1 MPCAN
6 AYQGPGARRNTS
18 FVYNVVYETT
28 RMTETMQALEPLLQR
43 AEQLLA
49 RLERLLPAEAP
60 PTDWQAL
67 AWRWLSQPG
76 HGLLQAV
83 HHPQTVSLD
92 DICFIDRQKAEV
104 VRNTRQFVQGLP
116 ANHVLL
122 TGARG
127 TGKSSLV
134 KAVLHAYAG
143 QGLRL
148 IEVEKQALTDLP
160 QITALLRHRPEKF
173 IIFCDDLT
181 FEAHDDG
188 YKALKVVLDGSIEHP
203 ASNMLVYA
211 TSNRKNLMPE
221 MMADNQ
227 PLMQQGE
234 IRPNDTIDEKNALA
248 ERFGLWLSFY
258 SFDQAEYL
266 AIAAHWLHS
275 FGLTLDEAAQRAAL
289 QFYHTRGARSGRV
302 AYQFA
307 KDYAGKTLL
316 QP

>member
-1 MPCAN
+1 MN
-6 AYQGPGARRNTS
+6 DLQH
-18 FVYNVVYETT
+18 
-28 RMTETMQALEPLLQR
+28 LIQR
-43 AEQLLA
+43 AEQLMD
-49 RLERLLPAEAP
+49 RLEHLLPSAAEAP
-60 PTDWQAL
+60 DWQSI
-67 AWRWLSQPG
+67 AWRWVKYGTQG
-76 HGLLQAV
+76 HLQTV
-83 HHPQTVSLD
+83 KHPQTMRLE

-104 VRNTRQFVQGLP
+104 ERNTRQFVQGLP

-134 KAVLHAYAG
+134 KAILHAHAA

-148 IEVEKQALTDLP
+148 IEVEKQDLTDLP
-160 QITALLRHRPEKF
+160 QITALIREREEKF

-181 FEAHDDG
+181 FEAHDTG
-188 YKALKVVLDGSIEHP
+188 YKALKVVLDGSIEHT
-203 ASNMLVYA
+203 ASKMLVYA

-227 PLMQQGE
+227 PVISEGE
-234 IRPNDTIDEKNALA
+234 IRPNDTIDEKIALA

-258 SFDQAEYL
+258 SFDQEEYL
-266 AIAAHWLHS
+266 SIAAHWLQQ
-275 FGLTLDEAAQRAAL
+275 FGLVFDDRARQAAL

-307 KDYAGKTLL
+307 KDYAGRMQLKD
-316 QP
+316 